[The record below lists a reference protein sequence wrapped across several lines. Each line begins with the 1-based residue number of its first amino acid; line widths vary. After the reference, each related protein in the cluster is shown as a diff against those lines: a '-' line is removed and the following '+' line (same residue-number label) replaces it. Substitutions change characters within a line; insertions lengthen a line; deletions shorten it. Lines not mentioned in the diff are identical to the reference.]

1 MLSLKRSGW
10 FESSVSL
17 QLSLLSGLPLPWY
30 LWCFPT
36 SVNGF
41 CNLYLIEIC
50 NWMSKGMQD
59 CIGFIFLFSAWSRK
73 IAPPPL
79 PIKCKSAE
87 NQWHLSLKRY
97 SAFQPA
103 VTLGNGIKLRQD
115 LYLSM
120 RKLSNLSRSF
130 AFGNLSRGIFFSVDL
145 FFRRGRP
152 MNITGAVA
160 GKPSIP
166 SHKNCTVLNC
176 FKHTFSVNNH
186 AIVSSRHVCF
196 ANWLFWSSRYV
207 RTQILRGQKTLWSL
221 L

>member
-1 MLSLKRSGW
+1 MNITGAVAGNPRFQDLKTVLCTNMFNGQENLRKFHQRKGDQSC
-10 FESSVSL
+10 SKDSC
-17 QLSLLSGLPLPWY
+17 LL
-30 LWCFPT
+30 C
-36 SVNGF
+36 
-41 CNLYLIEIC
+41 
-50 NWMSKGMQD
+50 
-59 CIGFIFLFSAWSRK
+59 RK
-73 IAPPPL
+73 T
-79 PIKCKSAE
+79 
-87 NQWHLSLKRY
+87 
-97 SAFQPA
+97 

-130 AFGNLSRGIFFSVDL
+130 AFGNLSRGVLFSVDL

-196 ANWLFWSSRYV
+196 AN
-207 RTQILRGQKTLWSL
+207 
-221 L
+221 